1 MDCITSKTNGKSM
14 NKTQIFVDKQ
24 KKEERRF
31 APTQNT
37 RIEVRSMQGKIKL
50 PKKKQKKKSC

>member
-24 KKEERRF
+24 KRRF
-31 APTQNT
+31 APTQNP

-50 PKKKQKKKSC
+50 PETKQKKKSC